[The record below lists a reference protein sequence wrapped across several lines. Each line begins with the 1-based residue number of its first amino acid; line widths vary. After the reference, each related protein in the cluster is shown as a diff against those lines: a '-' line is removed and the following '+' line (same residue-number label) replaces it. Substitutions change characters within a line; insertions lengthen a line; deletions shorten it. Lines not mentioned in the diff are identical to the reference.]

1 MADQKTVPTQ
11 VAVADFIA
19 AVENPERRADAVVL
33 EAFFSRVTGFVPQ
46 MWGPSII
53 GFGRYR
59 YRYATGREG
68 IAAATGFSPRKAEL
82 SLYIMPGYQEYGA
95 ILDRL
100 GKHRLGKACLY
111 IKHLSDIDMGVL
123 EELVRRGL
131 TDLNRLWPV
140 EP

>member
-1 MADQKTVPTQ
+1 
-11 VAVADFIA
+11 
-19 AVENPERRADAVVL
+19 
-33 EAFFSRVTGFVPQ
+33 
-46 MWGPSII
+46 
-53 GFGRYR
+53 
-59 YRYATGREG
+59 
-68 IAAATGFSPRKAEL
+68 
-82 SLYIMPGYQEYGA
+82 MPGYQEYGA